1 MMIEV
6 FLFQLL
12 REAGP
17 HRIKFWIT
25 AAGYTLL
32 LAAALTGKWHL
43 FKKTGKTPWHSLVPV
58 LNAYE
63 LYDLAWDRRFGIAEG
78 ILYLV
83 IMFTLPASDI
93 PPIRFW
99 YWPALL
105 AAFIAALLLSAVMKI
120 KLSKSFGRSRIFAYG
135 LLFAEGIFYCILA
148 FSDCEYF
155 GRTLRKYNP
164 AAAEKEKAGERGKL
178 SRQYMISLH
187 RSRSTVALAASTL
200 TFAFCLFAVAGGLI
214 EDPSEITPE
223 RGNHLF
229 KLFTVCSNFYAAV
242 GAAMMIP
249 YAVEGFRKKRFSYP
263 KWVQLLQYS
272 GAICTTLTMV
282 FAVCLIYPAIGPRI
296 AFGRMNFWLHVVC
309 PIMTLILLFSVETN
323 LHLSVNDSL
332 LCLSPFYIYALIYI
346 TNVVLVGEENG
357 GWRDIYRLTAFLP
370 PAISTPLMFMLG
382 LGIALLI
389 RKLYN
394 RVSLYRQKQMESLWG
409 EDLTPIEIKIEVY
422 GLGRYTGVHDEI
434 SNITV
439 PFDIFYAFAK
449 KYEVTPEELARAY
462 NKGVIDGLAERDE
475 VLKMRR
481 RRFERLFG
489 TPEKLRMDITG
500 E

>member
-99 YWPALL
+99 YWPVLL
-105 AAFIAALLLSAVMKI
+105 AALTGALLLSAVMKI
-120 KLSKSFGRSRIFAYG
+120 KLAKSFGRSRIFAYG
-135 LLFAEGIFYCILA
+135 LIFIEGIAYCILA
-148 FSDCEYF
+148 FSDSGYL

-164 AAAEKEKAGERGKL
+164 PAAKKEKPGERGKL

-187 RSRSTVALAASTL
+187 RSRSTVALAASL
-200 TFAFCLFAVAGGLI
+200 STFILCLFAVAGGLI
-214 EDPSEITPE
+214 EDPSEATPE
-223 RGNHLF
+223 RGRQLF
-229 KLFTVCSNFYAAV
+229 KLFTVCSNFYASV
-242 GAAMMIP
+242 GAAVMIP

-282 FAVCLIYPAIGPRI
+282 FAIFLIFPAKGPLI

-309 PIMTLILLFSVETN
+309 PIMTLVLLFSVETD
-323 LHLSVNDSL
+323 LDLSVNDSL

-357 GWRDIYRLTAFLP
+357 GWRDIYKLTAFIP
-370 PAISTPLMFMLG
+370 PALSTPLMFMLG

-389 RKLYN
+389 RRLYN
-394 RVSLYRQKQMESLWG
+394 RVSLHRQRQMEALWG
-409 EDLTPIEIKIEVY
+409 DDLTPIEIKIEVY

-439 PFDIFYAFAK
+439 PFDIFYKFAN
-449 KYEVTPEELARAY
+449 KYDVTPDELARAY
-462 NKGVIDGLAERDE
+462 NKGVVDGLAEKDE
-475 VLKMRR
+475 VLKIRR
-481 RRFERLFG
+481 KRLERLFG